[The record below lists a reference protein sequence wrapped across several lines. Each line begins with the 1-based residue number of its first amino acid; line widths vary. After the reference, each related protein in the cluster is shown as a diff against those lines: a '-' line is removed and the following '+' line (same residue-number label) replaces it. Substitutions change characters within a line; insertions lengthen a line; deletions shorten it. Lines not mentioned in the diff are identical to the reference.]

1 MPEEEQKNEQK
12 DVPYIVH
19 KEMLDMQERHV
30 RRLVYTIVFTI
41 ILLVLTN
48 SAWLWFFNQFTIS
61 TESSVTVDGR
71 EGAANYINGN
81 GDITNGERSGEDS
94 REN

>member
-1 MPEEEQKNEQK
+1 MPEAEQKNEQK

-19 KEMLDMQERHV
+19 KEMVEMQERHV
-30 RRLVYTIVFTI
+30 RRLVYTIVFSI

-71 EGAANYINGN
+71 ELHQRKRRYNQWG
-81 GDITNGERSGEDS
+81 TFWR
-94 REN
+94 R